1 MGSTEL
7 TESKFDQA
15 VESIGTAIAL
25 GVLSPDSMS
34 LTHHFIKGVYAREL
48 LIPKGTI
55 LVGKIHR
62 YECINI
68 MLKGDITV
76 YSEDGDKRINKPFIS
91 VSPPGTQRA
100 GIVHE
105 DTVWIC
111 IHGTSST
118 DLDIIEEEFIA
129 PSNKDALLLKEL
141 RRLKG

>member
-1 MGSTEL
+1 MGSAEL
-7 TESKFDQA
+7 TVSKFDQA
-15 VESIGTAIAL
+15 ASLISSAIAL
-25 GVLSPDSMS
+25 GELAPQDMK
-34 LTHHFIKGVYAREL
+34 LIHHFTKGVYAREL
-48 LIPKGTI
+48 HIPKGSI

-68 MLKGDITV
+68 MLSGDITV
-76 YSEDGDKRINKPFIS
+76 YSEDGNKRINKPFIS

-111 IHGTSST
+111 IHGTNST

-129 PSNKDALLLKEL
+129 PSNNDALLLKEL